1 MDSERILRL
10 LAKQMGH
17 AATDEETAELRELL
31 LRYPDY
37 QFFIEI
43 LQSVEGERL
52 HKEPETGEDE
62 LVEESWSMLTSEL
75 DRQPDPE
82 GMPQDKETSSG
93 MITRMRKW
101 MRGAAI
107 WTGLV
112 LVGGGAF
119 FTWKHLWQRGAQE
132 MAGGTKQVAVPFGA
146 PRRIVLTDGSIVWL
160 NAGSHLRYTYDHK
173 KGKRKVYLDGEGFF
187 DVRHDP
193 DHPFLVYAG
202 NIEIKVLG
210 TAFNVQAYS
219 NEDRIETTLIRGKVR
234 IRITGKPDKKVI
246 LVPNEKLIV
255 VNEAPNLPG
264 RNAAMPR
271 ELSFQV
277 QEVSPAGTI
286 APLPEV
292 LWVQDKLSFQDE
304 SFKELAKRMERR
316 YNVHILF
323 QDTLLSK
330 EILNGVFE
338 NENIQKALKLLRL
351 TTPFRY
357 HIQADT
363 VYLSY

>member
-1 MDSERILRL
+1 MDSERILHL
-10 LAKQMGH
+10 LAKQMGN
-17 AATDEETAELRELL
+17 AATDEEAAELRELL
-31 LRYPDY
+31 LRYPGY

-43 LQSVEGERL
+43 LHSVEGERL
-52 HKEPETGEDE
+52 RKEPETGEE
-62 LVEESWSMLTSEL
+62 KLVEQSWSMLSSEL
-75 DRQPDPE
+75 DRHPGPEEARPDE
-82 GMPQDKETSSG
+82 ETSSG
-93 MITRMRKW
+93 TIIRVRKW
-101 MRGAAI
+101 MRSAAI

-112 LVGGGAF
+112 LVAGGAF
-119 FTWKHLWQRGAQE
+119 FTWKHLWQRAARQL
-132 MAGGTKQVAVPFGA
+132 AGGTKQVVVPFGA
-146 PRRIVLTDGSIVWL
+146 PKRIVLTDGSVVWL

-173 KGKRKVYLDGEGFF
+173 QGRRKVYLDGEGFF
-187 DVRHDP
+187 DVRPDP
-193 DHPFLVYAG
+193 DHLFLVHAG
-202 NIEIKVLG
+202 NIVIKVLG

-219 NEDRIETTLIRGKVR
+219 NEDRIVTTLIRGKVR
-234 IRITGKPDKKVI
+234 IQIAGKPDKKVI

-255 VNEAPNLPG
+255 VNEAPDLPG
-264 RNAAMPR
+264 RNPITQR

-277 QEVSPAGTI
+277 EEVRPAGTI

-323 QDTLLSK
+323 RDTLLSK

-338 NENIQKALKLLRL
+338 NENIQKALKLLQL